1 MQSYVLNCP
10 DRGAVAEVLKENRY
24 NAVGVILRLAWQAG
38 LMREEI
44 ASLTWPQLE
53 LSDRRLALPDRQV
66 PLTEELVSYF
76 TLLGELRGRTEGPVV
91 LSDRDGVP
99 LTPQSISRLAR
110 RALDSA
116 GQGEIRLV
124 DLRHDFVLSEL
135 ERHDWQYV
143 SRVCGIDLPT
153 LRAHFA
159 SYLPDRKV
167 SARRTA
173 APAPLDEVQLW
184 RLVQAEGA
192 SPVGVTLWLTWQM
205 GLRLREIVSLRWEQL
220 DLRCAVMVLP
230 RGRFLVPPA
239 LGALLR
245 RLRPSPAEGPVL
257 VTPQARS
264 GFDPDRLSK
273 LTRGRLV
280 QGGLDDLSLRDLRLD
295 WELRAGGEAQVRAYI
310 AASGPITRNALVSLL
325 KVSPSTAHLRLKN
338 LVRRG
343 KLVQVGMKYY
353 LPGTVVPPERQASEI
368 RAYLAREGF
377 AYRQDIARLLRV
389 EVGQCYPILRRLV
402 ASGELV
408 QVHQKYYLKEA

>member
-1 MQSYVLNCP
+1 MQTYVLNCP

-24 NAVGVILRLAWQAG
+24 NAVGVILRLAWQ
-38 LMREEI
+38 
-44 ASLTWPQLE
+44 
-53 LSDRRLALPDRQV
+53 
-66 PLTEELVSYF
+66 
-76 TLLGELRGRTEGPVV
+76 
-91 LSDRDGVP
+91 
-99 LTPQSISRLAR
+99 
-110 RALDSA
+110 
-116 GQGEIRLV
+116 
-124 DLRHDFVLSEL
+124 
-135 ERHDWQYV
+135 
-143 SRVCGIDLPT
+143 
-153 LRAHFA
+153 
-159 SYLPDRKV
+159 
-167 SARRTA
+167 
-173 APAPLDEVQLW
+173 
-184 RLVQAEGA
+184 
-192 SPVGVTLWLTWQM
+192 M

-220 DLRCAVMVLP
+220 DLRCGVMVLP

-310 AASGPITRNALVSLL
+310 TANGPITRNALVSLL